1 MYAAAAV
8 CGLFNLCPLFK
19 EKVHGVRVLD
29 MKFGLTRIFDEISYR
44 IQYGI
49 FSSCLAMS
57 KVSHRNDDHEI
68 SRRLPL

>member
-1 MYAAAAV
+1 
-8 CGLFNLCPLFK
+8 
-19 EKVHGVRVLD
+19 
-29 MKFGLTRIFDEISYR
+29 MKFGLTRIFDEISHR

-68 SRRLPL
+68 FRRLPLQSFSKKCPLLIHLGLRATQQFHKM